1 MKKKNMNDQIF
12 REYFNY
18 QSTSFLSKDFY
29 VVNQNKND
37 LIVKFLTELLIDL
50 RNSFNSKETPENEIP
65 KKVVNI
71 VEKILDFNKPQKEKK
86 N

>member
-37 LIVKFLTELLIDL
+37 IIVKYLTELLIDL

-86 N
+86 D

>member
-37 LIVKFLTELLIDL
+37 IIVKYLTELLIDL

>member
-37 LIVKFLTELLIDL
+37 IIVKYLTELSIDL

>member
-1 MKKKNMNDQIF
+1 MNDQIF

-37 LIVKFLTELLIDL
+37 IIVKYLTELLIDL